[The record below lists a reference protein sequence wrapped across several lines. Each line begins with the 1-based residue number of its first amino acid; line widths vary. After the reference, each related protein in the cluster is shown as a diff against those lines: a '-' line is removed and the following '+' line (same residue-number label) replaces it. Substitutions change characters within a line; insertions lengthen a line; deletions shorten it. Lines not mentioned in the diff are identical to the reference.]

1 MFCPDF
7 CAAGAGDRGDGLN
20 VKNAEPSTTLDGS
33 AFFMKYCLRNMK
45 LLRNEVSFGY
55 EVKFAFMC
63 ASTLHSEATSYTVRC
78 TSLARKGKFH

>member
-33 AFFMKYCLRNMK
+33 AFCMKYCLRNMK

-55 EVKFAFMC
+55 EVKFAPC
-63 ASTLHSEATSYTVRC
+63 AQAHFIAKLLHTPSGV
-78 TSLARKGKFH
+78 LHLP